1 MNYKKNKWKS
11 CGPSPK
17 YKQSIK
23 NYIVTIITLQIVYKD
38 FLGLFLLKFVFLEKK
53 NNLKGTE
60 STAIPPP
67 RIVFSLQ
74 RMYNQYLNVFVKW
87 LNLYLILTPDPIG
100 RYSVEFQSQG
110 HNLLRTPHTV
120 FYRRSWPLWPGFALI
135 QSKKKKE
142 HRSNQ
147 FHHRTCN
154 IRGCLRTIVVD
165 CVI

>member
-11 CGPSPK
+11 YGPSPK

-67 RIVFSLQ
+67 PELFSP
-74 RMYNQYLNVFVKW
+74 F
-87 LNLYLILTPDPIG
+87 
-100 RYSVEFQSQG
+100 
-110 HNLLRTPHTV
+110 
-120 FYRRSWPLWPGFALI
+120 
-135 QSKKKKE
+135 KE
-142 HRSNQ
+142 CITS
-147 FHHRTCN
+147 
-154 IRGCLRTIVVD
+154 I
-165 CVI
+165 

>member
-11 CGPSPK
+11 YGPSPK

-67 RIVFSLQ
+67 ELFSP
-74 RMYNQYLNVFVKW
+74 F
-87 LNLYLILTPDPIG
+87 
-100 RYSVEFQSQG
+100 
-110 HNLLRTPHTV
+110 
-120 FYRRSWPLWPGFALI
+120 
-135 QSKKKKE
+135 KE
-142 HRSNQ
+142 CITS
-147 FHHRTCN
+147 
-154 IRGCLRTIVVD
+154 I
-165 CVI
+165 